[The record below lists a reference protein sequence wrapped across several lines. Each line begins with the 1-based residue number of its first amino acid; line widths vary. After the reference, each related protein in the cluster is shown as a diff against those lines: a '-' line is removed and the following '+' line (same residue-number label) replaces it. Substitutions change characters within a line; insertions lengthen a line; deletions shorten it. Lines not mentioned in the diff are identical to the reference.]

1 MHRPLVFVV
10 TAILVMM
17 VSASVGEA
25 LWLSDTP
32 PSIGTSSPV
41 SVEPSDQQLP
51 AIAHNSTANEYL
63 VVWQDTRRR
72 SLTTM
77 SMLNAFRRSGEL
89 LASAAV
95 ISAAA
100 DAQSSPS
107 VVWNAIEDEYLVVW
121 TDAASDS

>member
-1 MHRPLVFVV
+1 VHRPLVFVV

-32 PSIGTSSPV
+32 PPIGTSPPV
-41 SVEPSDQQLP
+41 SVEPSNQQLP
-51 AIAHNSTANEYL
+51 AVAHNSTADEYL
-63 VVWQDTRRR
+63 VVWQDTRPAASHNVYAQRV
-72 SLTTM
+72 
-77 SMLNAFRRSGEL
+77 AGSGEL
-89 LASAAV
+89 LASAAA

-107 VVWNAIEDEYLVVW
+107 VVWNAI
-121 TDAASDS
+121 